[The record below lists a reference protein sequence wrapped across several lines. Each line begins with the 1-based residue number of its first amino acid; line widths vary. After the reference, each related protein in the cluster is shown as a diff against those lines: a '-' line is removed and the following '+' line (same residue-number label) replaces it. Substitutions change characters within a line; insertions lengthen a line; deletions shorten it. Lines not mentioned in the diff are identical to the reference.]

1 MDKPIHRERSSATRI
16 FDNRTLETD
25 YATLVPFLQ
34 KGLRVLDVGC
44 GTGAISRG
52 IAERIGA
59 TGSVVGIDNTEAF
72 INSGKETYRHVPNL
86 DLRHIDLFKFE
97 PEEKFDLVIA
107 ARVLQWLSQPKEA
120 LKKFMSFLKP
130 GGAISVLDYNHEAL
144 QWTPEPPESMKVFYQ
159 AFLSWRADA
168 GLNNRIAED
177 LPACFADT
185 GLHSIETFGAEEGY
199 KRGDG
204 NFIERAGIWSK
215 VAELKQ
221 IVDEGYLSEE
231 ARLKAIEEYNE
242 WVENDAQCMIM
253 KLKEVRGRI

>member
-1 MDKPIHRERSSATRI
+1 MNKPIHRENSSSTRI

-25 YATLVPFLQ
+25 YATLVPFLE

-52 IAERIGA
+52 IAERVGT

-72 INSGKETYRHVPNL
+72 ITSGEESCRDVPNL
-86 DLRHIDLFKFE
+86 ELKHVDLYDFN
-97 PEEKFDLVIA
+97 PEEKFDLVVA
-107 ARVLQWLSQPKEA
+107 ARVLQWLTHPKEA
-120 LKKFMSFLKP
+120 LKKFVSFLKP

-144 QWTPEPPESMKVFYQ
+144 EWTPEPPESMKIFYQ

-177 LPACFADT
+177 LAACFAET
-185 GLHSIETFGAEEGY
+185 GLHSIQTFRADEVY
-199 KRGDG
+199 KKNDD

-215 VAELKQ
+215 VAGLKQ

-231 ARLKAIEEYNE
+231 ARLKAIEEYDE
-242 WVENDAQCMIM
+242 WVEKDAECMIM
-253 KLKEVRGRI
+253 KLKEVRGRT